1 MPQTHRIR
9 NFSIIAHI
17 DHGKSTLADRLIEK
31 TGTLSKRE
39 MEDQI
44 LDNMSLER
52 ERGITIKD
60 QAVQLDYHAKD
71 GNDYILNLIDTPG
84 HVDFNYEV
92 SRALAACEGAL
103 LVIDA
108 TQGIEAQTLANV
120 YLAMEH
126 DLEIIPVIN
135 KVDLPSADPDRVIK
149 EVEDVLGIDGS
160 EAILCSAKT
169 GLGIDEVLEAV
180 VNRIPAPQG
189 DDAAPLQALIFDS
202 KFDSYKGVML

>member
-1 MPQTHRIR
+1 M
-9 NFSIIAHI
+9 
-17 DHGKSTLADRLIEK
+17 STSTTRSPE
-31 TGTLSKRE
+31 
-39 MEDQI
+39 
-44 LDNMSLER
+44 
-52 ERGITIKD
+52 
-60 QAVQLDYHAKD
+60 
-71 GNDYILNLIDTPG
+71 
-84 HVDFNYEV
+84 
-92 SRALAACEGAL
+92 LAACEGAL

-169 GLGIDEVLEAV
+169 ALALMRSWRLLLTVSRL
-180 VNRIPAPQG
+180 PQG
-189 DDAAPLQALIFDS
+189 MTRHPLQAPHL
-202 KFDSYKGVML
+202 

>member
-1 MPQTHRIR
+1 MEENHIR

-17 DHGKSTLADRLIEK
+17 DHGKSTLADRLIEM
-31 TGTLSKRE
+31 TGTLSERE

-44 LDNMSLER
+44 LDSMDLER
-52 ERGITIKD
+52 ERGITIKA
-60 QAVQLDYHAKD
+60 QAVRSIYKARN
-71 GNDYILNLIDTPG
+71 GEEYMLNFIDTPG

-120 YLAMEH
+120 YLALDN

-135 KVDLPSADPDRVIK
+135 KIDLPSADPEKVKKEIEEVI
-149 EVEDVLGIDGS
+149 GIDAS
-160 EAILCSAKT
+160 DAILCSAKT
-169 GLGIDEVLEAV
+169 GEGVEDILEAIV
-180 VNRIPAPQG
+180 QRVPAPRATKQR
-189 DDAAPLQALIFDS
+189 L
-202 KFDSYKGVML
+202 